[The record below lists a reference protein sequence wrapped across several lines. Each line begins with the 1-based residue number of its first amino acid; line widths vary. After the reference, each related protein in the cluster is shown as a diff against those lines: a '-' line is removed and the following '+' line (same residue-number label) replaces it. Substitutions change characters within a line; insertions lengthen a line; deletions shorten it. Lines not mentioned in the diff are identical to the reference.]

1 MNFEHSVYIKRPVED
16 VFAYVSDYSTHPKWA
31 GAVRVDILTN
41 GPMGVGT
48 TVNYV
53 EKFMGR
59 EVGMESVIT
68 LFEPPY
74 RMGYTVKSGMAT
86 EALQTFV
93 AENDG
98 TRLTWKYQ
106 AELSGVLRIFKVAE
120 GLFVKQADKQM
131 RESLD
136 TLKTL
141 LEN

>member
-16 VFAYVSDYSTHPKWA
+16 VFAYVSDYSTHKDWA
-31 GAVRVDILTN
+31 GAVRVDILTD

-53 EKFMGR
+53 DKFMGR

-68 LFEPPY
+68 VFEPPH
-74 RMGYTVKSGMAT
+74 RMGYKITSGMAA

-93 AENDG
+93 AENGG
-98 TRLTWKYQ
+98 TRLTWKYE
-106 AELSGVLRIFKVAE
+106 AELSGALRLFKMAE

-131 RESLD
+131 RTSLD
-136 TLKTL
+136 KLKVL
-141 LEN
+141 LES